1 MREIQRHR
9 ERDRGRESEGARV
22 RGYRERESDR
32 ERDTERHR
40 ERERERQRV
49 REPCQATAVTIHS
62 LQSCHTTAQVVL
74 ELQTFLDQVERDE
87 VAQTSLELSGEE
99 YHTCKTK

>member
-1 MREIQRHR
+1 MRDTERVRERHR
-9 ERDRGRESEGARV
+9 ERVREREIERV
-22 RGYRERESDR
+22 RGYRE
-32 ERDTERHR
+32 TER
-40 ERERERQRV
+40 ERERKRQRERQRV

-87 VAQTSLELSGEE
+87 VAQTSLELSGKE